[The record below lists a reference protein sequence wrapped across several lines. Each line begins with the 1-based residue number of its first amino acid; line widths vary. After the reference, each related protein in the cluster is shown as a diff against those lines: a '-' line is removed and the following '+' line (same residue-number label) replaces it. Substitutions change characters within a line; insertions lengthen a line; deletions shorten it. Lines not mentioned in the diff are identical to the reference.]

1 MITSLDDFKS
11 YIKNFGFDALI
22 TSTDIRF
29 EKSYADEQTMDGR
42 SIRVPMGETPKVTL
56 EITLI
61 PDASYVGDKSIEERF
76 ENAMSIME
84 NNNGT

>member
-42 SIRVPMGETPKVTL
+42 SIHVPMEETPKVTL

-61 PDASYVGDKSIEERF
+61 PDSSYVGSKSEEERF
-76 ENAMSIME
+76 KDAMSIME